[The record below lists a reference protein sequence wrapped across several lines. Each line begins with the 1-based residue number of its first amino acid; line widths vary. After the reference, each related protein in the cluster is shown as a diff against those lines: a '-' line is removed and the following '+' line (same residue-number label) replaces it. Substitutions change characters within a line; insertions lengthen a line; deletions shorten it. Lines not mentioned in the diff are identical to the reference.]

1 MPRDIK
7 GYPRAL
13 SFQNQRLVKDE
24 ERGSCPLHVLLLPCR
39 NFEDPGGGSSKEG
52 KMRDS
57 LHPPSSTQ
65 SDLRASSPSIQLLVI
80 IFPQRPPPTPTVHLL
95 TFPQDKFPPLAQFPD
110 LTLCSLKCPD
120 FF

>member
-65 SDLRASSPSIQLLVI
+65 SDLRASSPKHSAPSHHI
-80 IFPQRPPPTPTVHLL
+80 PPEASTNSNSTSV
-95 TFPQDKFPPLAQFPD
+95 
-110 LTLCSLKCPD
+110 D
-120 FF
+120 FS